1 MARTLLFLLALT
13 LLLTTSCGGTEGV
26 GTVRVSLSGEEAS
39 REGFPV
45 GDIAFADGWSLQFER
60 VIVSLVDFRLAASD
74 GDEAMIEADP
84 IVADLH
90 LGEPIAWTFEGVH
103 AQRWDRVSYHFGAPT
118 AASRKVGV
126 VDDATLASM
135 IANRHALHLE
145 GVATRGD
152 ERVPFAF
159 GLDLNV
165 DATRCEGADETEGL
179 VVREATFDDAQ
190 LTIHL
195 DHLFFDSYATDEPAM
210 RFDPMAAVVG
220 DDGRLTLD
228 DLAAQSTT
236 DVRDANGEPLLVDG
250 APLVYDPGDLP
261 LDAPNL
267 RDFVRAAAITIGH
280 FQGEGHC
287 DYARR

>member
-1 MARTLLFLLALT
+1 MTRSPSTLLALS
-13 LLLTTSCGGTEGV
+13 LLLASSCGGTDGV

-45 GDIAFADGWSLQFER
+45 GDIAFADGWSVQFER

-74 GDEAMIEADP
+74 GDEAAIEADP

-103 AQRWDRVSYHFGAPT
+103 ARRWDRVSYHFGPPT
-118 AASRKVGV
+118 AASRKVGA

-135 IANRHALHLE
+135 IANGHALHLE
-145 GVATRGD
+145 GVATRG
-152 ERVPFAF
+152 EESVPFAF

-165 DATRCEGADETEGL
+165 DATRCEGADATEGL
-179 VVREATFDDAQ
+179 VVREATFNDAQ

-220 DDGRLTLD
+220 DDDLLTLD
-228 DLAAQSTT
+228 DLAMQSTT
-236 DVRDANGEPLLVDG
+236 DVRDAEGEPLLVDG
-250 APLVYDPGDLP
+250 APLVYDAGDLP
-261 LDAPNL
+261 LDGPNL
-267 RDFVRAAAITIGH
+267 REFVRAAAITVGH